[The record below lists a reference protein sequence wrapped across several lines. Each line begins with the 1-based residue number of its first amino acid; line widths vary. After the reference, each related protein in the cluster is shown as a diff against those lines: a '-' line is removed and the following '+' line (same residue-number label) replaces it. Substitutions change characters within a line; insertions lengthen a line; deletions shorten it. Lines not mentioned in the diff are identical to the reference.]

1 MEFSHKPVMLGECM
15 EALRIRP
22 DGIYLDGTM
31 GGGGH
36 SLAIAERLTAGGRLI
51 AVDRDED
58 AHKAARERLK
68 EYLDRVTFVRD
79 DFKNA
84 CADLDEMG
92 VGALDGV
99 LLDLGV
105 SSWQLDSAE
114 RGFSYTK
121 DAPLDMRMDRRQ
133 RLGAYEVVNGYS
145 ERELAAVF
153 RDYGEEKLAGK
164 IAARIVRE
172 REKHPVETTM
182 QLSDLVA
189 ACYPAATRYKFGHPA
204 KRVFQAIRIEV
215 NGELEG
221 LGESV
226 QALARRLAPGG
237 RMAVLTFHSLE
248 DRIVKNAFREMNLSC
263 TCPPDFPVCV
273 CGKVK
278 EVELVN
284 AKPITASAAELAEN
298 PRAESAKL
306 RIIERLATE
315 GRKTKER

>member
-1 MEFSHKPVMLGECM
+1 MEFSHKPVMLAECI
-15 EALRIRP
+15 EALDIKP

-36 SLAIAERLTAGGRLI
+36 SREIAKRLTAGGRLI
-51 AVDRDED
+51 AVDRDAD
-58 AHKAARERLK
+58 AHEAARERLR
-68 EYLDRVTFVRD
+68 EYIDRVTFIRD

-84 CADLDEMG
+84 CADLDELG
-92 VGALDGV
+92 IGGLDGV

-114 RGFSYTK
+114 RGFSYMK
-121 DAPLDMRMDRRQ
+121 DAPLDMRMDRSA
-133 RLGAYEVVNGYS
+133 GESAYEVVNGYTES
-145 ERELAAVF
+145 ELVRILRE
-153 RDYGEEKLAGK
+153 YGEEKLAGR

-172 REKHPVETTM
+172 REKAPIRTTL
-182 QLSDLVA
+182 QLAELVA
-189 ACYPAATRYKFGHPA
+189 GCYPAATRHKFGNPA
-204 KRVFQAIRIEV
+204 KRTFQAIRIEV

-221 LGESV
+221 LSEAV
-226 QALARRLAPGG
+226 TALAGRLVPGG
-237 RMAVLTFHSLE
+237 RMAVITFHSLE
-248 DRIVKNAFREMNLSC
+248 DRIVKNAFRQMSLSC

-284 AKPITASAAELAEN
+284 SKPITASAAELREN

-306 RIIERLATE
+306 RIIRRT
-315 GRKTKER
+315 GKE

>member
-1 MEFSHKPVMLGECM
+1 MLRECID
-15 EALRIRP
+15 ALNILP

-36 SLAIAERLTAGGRLI
+36 SAEIARRLTEGGRLI
-51 AVDRDED
+51 AVDRDAD
-58 AHKAARERLK
+58 ANKAAKERLK
-68 EYLDRVTFVRD
+68 EYIDRVTFLRD

-92 VGALDGV
+92 IGRLNGV

-114 RGFSYTK
+114 RGFSYMK
-121 DAPLDMRMDRRQ
+121 DAPLDMRMDRDA
-133 RLGAYEVVNGYS
+133 RLTAYDVVNGYDES
-145 ERELAAVF
+145 ELQRIFRE
-153 RDYGEEKLAGK
+153 YGEEKLAGK

-172 REKHPVETTM
+172 REKAPIETT
-182 QLSDLVA
+182 LRLAELVA
-189 ACYPAATRYKFGHPA
+189 GCYPPATRHKFGHPA
-204 KRVFQAIRIEV
+204 KRVFQAVRIEV
-215 NGELEG
+215 NGELNG
-221 LGESV
+221 LADAVTEL
-226 QALARRLAPGG
+226 ALRLAPDG
-237 RMAVLTFHSLE
+237 RMAVITFHSLE
-248 DRIVKNAFREMNLSC
+248 DRIVKNAFKQLTLSC

-284 AKPITASAAELAEN
+284 TKPITASAAELEEN

-306 RIIERLATE
+306 RVIRRLDNERH
-315 GRKTKER
+315 K